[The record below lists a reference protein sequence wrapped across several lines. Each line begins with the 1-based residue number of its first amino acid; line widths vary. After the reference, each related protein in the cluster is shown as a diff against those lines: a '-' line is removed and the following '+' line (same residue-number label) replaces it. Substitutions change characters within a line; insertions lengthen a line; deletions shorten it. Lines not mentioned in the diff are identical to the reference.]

1 MKLLATLSL
10 GLAVTATAF
19 AQKNVMLMNRIGPSA
34 SDLYLAN
41 ADGSGEHKLLPVGGF
56 DYHANFSAD
65 GKWIVFTSEKAG
77 FGKADLYRVHPD
89 GTGLEK
95 LTNDKALNDQ
105 GVLSPD
111 GKTVAYVSTRDTLR
125 ANIWL
130 LDVKTKQ
137 THNLTGSAEI
147 QGDPMKPDG
156 FFRPAWS
163 PDGKWIAFS
172 SDKNTEWR
180 GHDNNAGWEHLQ
192 ELSIYIVHPDGT
204 GLKRITQ
211 GGVYS
216 GSPKFSADGKEI
228 VFSESSVETSW
239 LARVFDI
246 SAHATSQIVSIN
258 LETGK
263 RTELTS
269 GPGLKMAPQFL
280 PDGSVDYTTKAG
292 RVSGVGY
299 TKGAGKFPASLRSA
313 AWSPDGKQ
321 VVYEKVDYAVRPQN
335 QLLYSWDPKYEYR
348 YTDVFPSFGKDGT
361 LLITNK
367 DVDSSIV
374 IENADGSNKK
384 MVFKSTT
391 PCDGTQSGPCGAMG
405 GVGFGPSFS
414 PDAQRIVFGYG
425 GYLMIRGASVASIRM
440 VNRDGSNLQDL
451 TAGTPNAGFPSWSSD
466 GKEVVFRTWG
476 KGPNDMGLR
485 IINVETKEIRVLTTG
500 LDNLPGWQPGGD
512 RIVFTRKE
520 NNNFDIYTIKP
531 DGSDLKR
538 LTDFPATDAHAV
550 WSWDGKQIM
559 WNSGQYGFK
568 DEAELYDHSF
578 QPYGN
583 IWVMNA
589 DGSNK
594 RSVTDSHWEDSM
606 PAYVP
611 PFALK
616 KAAR

>member
-1 MKLLATLSL
+1 MKLLITVSL
-10 GLAVTATAF
+10 GFAVSAS
-19 AQKNVMLMNRIGPSA
+19 AQNVMLMNRIGPSA
-34 SDLYLAN
+34 SDLYVAN

-56 DYHANFSAD
+56 DYHATYSQD
-65 GKWIVFTSEKAG
+65 GKWIVFTSERTG
-77 FGKADLYRVHPD
+77 YGQADLYRVHPD
-89 GTGLEK
+89 GTGLER
-95 LTNDKALNDQ
+95 LTDDPALDDQ

-111 GKTVAYVSTRDTLR
+111 GKTVAFVSTRATFR

-130 LDVKTKQ
+130 LDLKTK
-137 THNLTGSAEI
+137 HFSNLTGSAEI
-147 QGDPMKPDG
+147 QGDPKKPDG

-172 SDKNTEWR
+172 SDRNTEWR

-204 GLKRITQ
+204 GFKRITQ

-216 GSPKFSADGKEI
+216 GSPKFSADGKQI
-228 VFSESSVETSW
+228 VFSESTVETSW

-246 SAHATSQIVSIN
+246 SAHATSQIVSID

-269 GPGLKMAPQFL
+269 GPGVKLAPQFL
-280 PDGSVDYTTKAG
+280 PDGVVGYTTKAG

-299 TKGAGKFPASLRSA
+299 TKGTGTFPASLRSA

-321 VVYEKVDYAVRPQN
+321 VVYEKVDYKPWRQN

-348 YTDVFPSFGKDGT
+348 YTDVFPSFAKDGT
-361 LLITNK
+361 LVITNK

-374 IENADGSNKK
+374 TENADGSNKQ
-384 MVFKSTT
+384 MVFKSST
-391 PCDGTQSGPCGAMG
+391 PCDGTQPGPCGAMG
-405 GVGFGPSFS
+405 GIAFAPSWA
-414 PDAQRIVFGYG
+414 PDSQSVVFGFG
-425 GYLMIRGASVASIRM
+425 GYLQIRGTAVAKIMTAR
-440 VNRDGSNLQDL
+440 RDGTDVQDL
-451 TAGTPNAGFPSWSSD
+451 TGGTPNAGFPSWSAE
-466 GKEVVFRTWG
+466 GNEVVFRTWG
-476 KGPNDMGLR
+476 KGKDDMGLR
-485 IINVETKEIRVLTTG
+485 IINVKTKEIRVLTTA
-500 LDNLPGWQPGGD
+500 LDNLPGWSPDGS

-531 DGSDLKR
+531 DGTDLRR

-550 WSWDGKQIM
+550 WSWDGKYIM
-559 WNSGQYGFK
+559 WDSGEYGFK

-583 IWVMNA
+583 IWVMNP
-589 DGSNK
+589 DGSGK
-594 RSVTDSHWEDSM
+594 REITDSHWEDAM

-616 KAAR
+616 KAAK